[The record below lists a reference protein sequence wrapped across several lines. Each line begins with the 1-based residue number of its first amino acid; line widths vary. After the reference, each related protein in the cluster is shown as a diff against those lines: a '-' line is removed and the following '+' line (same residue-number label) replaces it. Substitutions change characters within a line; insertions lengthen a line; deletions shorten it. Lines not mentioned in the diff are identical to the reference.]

1 MRIDRVTFLLAIAL
15 MAILIPA
22 SAVATVSLLKIQ
34 GGAGNVANVDVAH
47 QLLAAESDPKTFLS
61 TPYAHIATA
70 SCTVIDTQPASKA
83 LIVQQLRFVVEP
95 TSASLLA
102 PVYVYPNTTCS
113 GTPMYW
119 YQPTRD
125 IPYSV
130 SSLDYMT
137 DSFVFEPGVPIA
149 AGGGVSA
156 TASLTVDIALN
167 GYTVPPTAVP

>member
-1 MRIDRVTFLLAIAL
+1 
-15 MAILIPA
+15 
-22 SAVATVSLLKIQ
+22 
-34 GGAGNVANVDVAH
+34 
-47 QLLAAESDPKTFLS
+47 
-61 TPYAHIATA
+61 
-70 SCTVIDTQPASKA
+70 
-83 LIVQQLRFVVEP
+83 
-95 TSASLLA
+95 
-102 PVYVYPNTTCS
+102 
-113 GTPMYW
+113 MYW